1 MIYTTYFHKI
11 GKLPDNC
18 IKLIVTRFPPKWLD
32 INKYPNTLI
41 VKGLSPSK
49 ELLLNYKEDNDWE
62 KFVEGFKYEM
72 KHRED
77 MVEFL
82 EEICKILNKEVDVC
96 FICYEKDYAHCHRSL
111 LGQYFEEMGY
121 EWSEVE

>member
-72 KHRED
+72 KHREG
-77 MVEFL
+77 MTEFL
-82 EEICKILNKEVDVC
+82 EEICKALNKKVDIC
-96 FICYEKDYAHCHRSL
+96 FICYEKDYEHCHRSL
-111 LGQYFEEMGY
+111 LARHFEEMGY
-121 EWSEVE
+121 EWSELE